1 MSHRKALTRQQTNGI
16 AGGNGTK
23 QASDIAPILE
33 RLIATLNRIEGKLDK
48 KLIVNIEVVNP

>member
-48 KLIVNIEVVNP
+48 N